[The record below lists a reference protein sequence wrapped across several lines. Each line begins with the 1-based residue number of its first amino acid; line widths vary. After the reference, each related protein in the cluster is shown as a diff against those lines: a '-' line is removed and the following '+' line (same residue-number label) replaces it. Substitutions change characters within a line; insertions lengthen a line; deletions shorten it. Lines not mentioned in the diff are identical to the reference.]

1 MTVMMELLSNALW
14 LAVAAAAFYYAPR
27 RTPRVMVALACLIA
41 LLFPII
47 SVSDDL
53 ICPDAIYSVFSFVVV
68 ALFAFL
74 TAFIALN
81 VIEPERRSRALLLVA
96 TLSDPRSPP
105 RA

>member
-1 MTVMMELLSNALW
+1 MSAMMELLSNLLW
-14 LAVAAAAFYYAPR
+14 LAVAAAAVYYAPR
-27 RTPRVMVALACLIA
+27 RTPRVMIALALLIA

-47 SVSDDL
+47 SVSDDI
-53 ICPDAIYSVFSFVVV
+53 ICPDAIYNVFSVVVV
-68 ALFAFL
+68 ALFAL
-74 TAFIALN
+74 LAAFVALN

>member
-1 MTVMMELLSNALW
+1 MIELLSNVLW
-14 LAVAAAAFYYAPR
+14 LAVAAAAFCYAPR
-27 RTPRVMVALACLIA
+27 RSPRVIVALACAIA

-47 SVSDDL
+47 SLADDL
-53 ICPDAIYSVFSFVVV
+53 VCPDVIYSVLSFVVV

>member
-1 MTVMMELLSNALW
+1 MIEVLSNVLW
-14 LAVAAAAFYYAPR
+14 LAVAAVAFYYAPR
-27 RTPRVMVALACLIA
+27 RSPRVMIALACAVA

-47 SVSDDL
+47 SLSDDL
-53 ICPDAIYSVFSFVVV
+53 FCPDAIYNVFSFVVV
-68 ALFAFL
+68 ALFALL

-81 VIEPERRSRALLLVA
+81 VIEPERRSRAILLVA